1 MNKCFEKKHGILTS
15 TLFENYNFWNNIHVH
30 HYAWTE
36 GGEYSY
42 FWYIILTLKY
52 TKYKHENLLNIN
64 THIYM
69 NIPQMSILLIIRLLL
84 LDSFD
89 KQIVKKFKL
98 SHTANVIVNIKLN
111 IKKPQRMI
119 NTVIMWYN
127 RSNQGNM
134 KDCCNYKNW

>member
-1 MNKCFEKKHGILTS
+1 MFRKKK
-15 TLFENYNFWNNIHVH
+15 WNSNIDIIWKLKFCETIYMYIIMH
-30 HYAWTE
+30 E
-36 GGEYSY
+36 LREESSY
-42 FWYIILTLKY
+42 FWNIILTLKY
-52 TKYKHENLLNIN
+52 TQYKHENQLNIN

-69 NIPQMSILLIIRLLL
+69 NIPRMAILLIKRLLL

-119 NTVIMWYN
+119 NTLRMWYN
-127 RSNQGNM
+127 RSNQENM